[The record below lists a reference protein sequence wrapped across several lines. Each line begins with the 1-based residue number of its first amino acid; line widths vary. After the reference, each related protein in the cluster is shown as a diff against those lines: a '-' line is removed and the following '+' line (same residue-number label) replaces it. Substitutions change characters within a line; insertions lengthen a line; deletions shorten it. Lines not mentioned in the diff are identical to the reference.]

1 MTHEEPAHRRGKA
14 GAPAVAELELTTM
27 GKLLAI
33 LGLGLLMA
41 VHEAGHFLVARVFKM
56 RVLKFSIGFGPVLW
70 SKKPKGSSTT
80 YQIALLP
87 FLAYVQIAGMNPN
100 EEIDPDDKESYAN
113 ASWHARFLTILAG
126 PVANYLLAVVAVF
139 FLMLAVGRGE
149 IDGLKVGALDPKG
162 SATAAHVQ
170 VDDEVRAIGGKQVHD
185 WEEMRG
191 QIQSHRGEE
200 IDIVVRRGSEDVKLR
215 VTPSKDEGRIGI
227 GPKEIRRPVTVGVA
241 AKIAAVQPAES
252 AAEMLKGFWRIIT
265 RKEKAEL
272 RGPVGIVSEA
282 SSHIDKSVE
291 EGVSFFAALSIYL
304 CVFNL
309 LPFPALDG
317 GRVAFLLYEF
327 VARRRPNALVEARVH
342 MVGLLALLAL
352 FLPLFFMEIWKLFVK
367 S

>member
-1 MTHEEPAHRRGKA
+1 
-14 GAPAVAELELTTM
+14 M
-27 GKLLAI
+27 GKLLAV

-41 VHEAGHFLVARVFKM
+41 VHEAGHFLVARIFKM
-56 RVLKFSIGFGPVLW
+56 RVLKFSLGFGPVLW

-87 FLAYVQIAGMNPN
+87 LLAYVQIAGMNPH

-113 ASWHARFLTILAG
+113 ASWHARILTILAG
-126 PVANYLLAVVAVF
+126 PVANYLLAVATVF
-139 FLMLAVGRGE
+139 FLLLSVGRPE
-149 IDGLKVGALDPKG
+149 VDGLKVGMLDPKG
-162 SATAAHVQ
+162 SAKAAHVE
-170 VDDEVRAIGGKQVHD
+170 VGDEVRTIGGKDVHD
-185 WEEMRG
+185 WEEMRT

-200 IDIVVRRGSEDVKLR
+200 IDIVVRRNAQDLKLR

-227 GPKEIRRPVTVGVA
+227 GQKEIRVPVGLGTA
-241 AKIAAVQPAES
+241 AKLAAVQPAVS
-252 AAEMLKGFWRIIT
+252 ALEMVKGLWRVAT
-265 RKEKAEL
+265 GKEKAEL
-272 RGPVGIVSEA
+272 KGPVGIVDEA
-282 SSHIDKSVE
+282 STHINRSAE
-291 EGVSFFAALSIYL
+291 EGITFFAILSIYL

-352 FLPLFFMEIWKLFVK
+352 FLPLFFHEIYKLFVK

>member
-1 MTHEEPAHRRGKA
+1 
-14 GAPAVAELELTTM
+14 M

-41 VHEAGHFLVARVFKM
+41 VHEAGHFFVARIFKM

-87 FLAYVQIAGMNPN
+87 FLAYVQIAGMNPH

-113 ASWHARFLTILAG
+113 ASWLGRFLTILAG
-126 PVANYLLAVVAVF
+126 PVANYLLAVAAVF
-139 FLMLAVGRGE
+139 FLLLAVGRPE
-149 IDGLKVGALDPKG
+149 IDGLKVGLVDPKG
-162 SATAAHVQ
+162 SAHAAHVQ
-170 VDDEVRAIGGKQVHD
+170 VDDEVRSIGGKEVHD
-185 WEEMRG
+185 WEDMRT

-200 IDIVVRRGSEDVKLR
+200 IDIVLRRGDADVKLR
-215 VTPSKDEGRIGI
+215 VTPSKEEGRIGI
-227 GPKEIRRPVTVGVA
+227 QYKEIRKPVGFGTA
-241 AKIAAVQPAES
+241 AKVAAVQPAVT
-252 AAEMLKGFWRIIT
+252 AFEMVKGLWRIAT
-265 RKEKAEL
+265 GKEKAEL
-272 RGPVGIVSEA
+272 KGPVGIVGEA
-282 SSHIDKSVE
+282 STHINRSAED
-291 EGVSFFAALSIYL
+291 GVSFFAALSIYL

-317 GRVAFLLYEF
+317 GRLAFLLYEF

-342 MVGLLALLAL
+342 MVGLLALLAV
-352 FLPLFFMEIWKLFVK
+352 FLPLFFHEIWKLIVK

>member
-1 MTHEEPAHRRGKA
+1 MTGKI
-14 GAPAVAELELTTM
+14 
-27 GKLLAI
+27 LAI

-41 VHEAGHFLVARVFKM
+41 VHEGGHFLLARIFKM

-87 FLAYVQIAGMNPN
+87 FLAYVQIAGMNPH

-113 ASWHARFLTILAG
+113 ASWLGRFLTILAG
-126 PVANYLLAVVAVF
+126 PIANYLLAVVAVF
-139 FLMLAVGRGE
+139 FLMLAVGRPE
-149 IDGLKVGALDPKG
+149 IDGLKVGVVDPKG
-162 SATAAHVQ
+162 SANAAHVQ
-170 VDDEVRAIGGKQVHD
+170 IGDEVRSIGGKDVHD

-200 IDIVVRRGSEDVKLR
+200 IDIVLRRADGEVKLR
-215 VTPSKDEGRIGI
+215 VTPSKEEGVIGI
-227 GPKEIRRPVTVGVA
+227 RPKEIRTPVPFSTA
-241 AKIAAVQPAES
+241 AKIATVQPAQS
-252 AAEMLKGFWRIIT
+252 ALEMLKGFWRIVT

-272 RGPVGIVSEA
+272 RGPVGIVGEA

-291 EGVSFFAALSIYL
+291 DGVSFFAALSIYL

-317 GRVAFLLYEF
+317 GRLAFLLYEF

-367 S
+367 G